1 MAGFVPIPPV
11 PYSGASDWQVRTI
24 GALKQN
30 VELLC
35 AIRGERDL
43 ASAAVLKGDVTANQ
57 ITTANILV
65 ARNLPLYTM
74 AAWTGFNDSF
84 LSYDSN
90 SASIPLVINAAAK
103 YSDAVLLLQELKN
116 LREAVI
122 SLSSILRS

>member
-1 MAGFVPIPPV
+1 MASFVPIPPV
-11 PYSGASDWQVRTI
+11 PYSGASDWQVRTL

-35 AIRGERDL
+35 AIRGEQDL
-43 ASAAVLKGDVTANQ
+43 ASAAVLKGGIATSQ
-57 ITTANILV
+57 ITVANIVV
-65 ARNLPLYTM
+65 ARTLPLYIM
-74 AAWTGFNDSF
+74 DQWAGFNLDY

-103 YSDAVLLLQELKN
+103 YSDAALLLQELKN

-122 SLSSILRS
+122 NLSSILRS

>member
-1 MAGFVPIPPV
+1 MASFVPIPPV
-11 PYSGASDWQVRTI
+11 PYSGASDWQVRTL

-35 AIRGERDL
+35 AIRGEQDL
-43 ASAAVLKGDVTANQ
+43 ASAAVLKGEIATSQ
-57 ITTANILV
+57 ITVANIVV
-65 ARNLPLYTM
+65 ARTLPLYIM
-74 AAWTGFNDSF
+74 DQWAGFNLDY

-103 YSDAVLLLQELKN
+103 YSDAALLLQELKN

-122 SLSSILRS
+122 NLSSILRS